1 MKKSLRNCVILSLCC
16 WIHFG
21 IPQIAPAD
29 ELKLYVQNISADSIP
44 NVLLVDKSRQC
55 LFVLNSNAPAHI
67 QIVDTFRITTGKID
81 GNKEK
86 EGDQKTPEGIYR
98 IVSSIP
104 GEQLPPRYGPVA
116 FVLDYP
122 NLADQIQNRNG
133 SNIWIHGR
141 DEAIV
146 DRQTEGCISLENG
159 KLLQLADYITLQQ
172 TLVII
177 IDSLYHNSHAGA
189 VTAKFHTS
197 APLISRWADTWE
209 RGELDRF
216 AKLISEHFKTR
227 SWKSRSAYL
236 NNKKNLEAL
245 YAWKDVAIDKL
256 WLLQS
261 DYEACASFLQE
272 YLCPTFYSRGLKT
285 LQLIWA
291 DSVWQIINEDF
302 TPLAPQLYVSDA
314 VGKFLEYWRT
324 DWQSGSVEK
333 YLTYYDSTFS
343 SRKYPSLDAWSAHKR
358 RVLRQSDDIKVHI
371 SGVKISSRTPY
382 QWDVAFRQDY
392 YSDHYSDRG
401 IKTLR
406 IKGHPRNY
414 QEFKILSEEW
424 EPLK

>member
-1 MKKSLRNCVILSLCC
+1 MKKFLRNCTILSLCC
-16 WIHFG
+16 WIYLG
-21 IPQIAPAD
+21 IPLVTPAD
-29 ELKLYVQNISADSIP
+29 ELGLYIKNISADSVP
-44 NVLLVDKSRQC
+44 FVLLVDKSQQH
-55 LFVLNSNAPAHI
+55 LFVLNSNAPSQI
-67 QIVDTFRITTGKID
+67 QIVDTFRITTGKVD

-104 GEQLPPRYGPVA
+104 GEQLPEKYGPVA

-122 NLADQIQNRNG
+122 NLVDQIRNHNG

-177 IDSLYHNSHAGA
+177 VDSLYHKSPANDEYL
-189 VTAKFHTS
+189 KFNLTDS
-197 APLISRWADTWE
+197 LINHWAYFWE
-209 RGELDRF
+209 KGDLDKF
-216 AKLISEHFKTR
+216 ASLISEHFKTR
-227 SWKSRSAYL
+227 SWKNKSAYL
-236 NNKKNLEAL
+236 NNKKNLETL
-245 YAWKDVAIDKL
+245 YAWKAVSIDKL

-261 DYEACASFLQE
+261 DYEARASFLQE

-291 DSVWQIINEDF
+291 DSVWQIISEDF
-302 TPLAPQLYVSDA
+302 IPLTPQLYVSDA
-314 VGKFLEYWRT
+314 VAKFLDRWLS
-324 DWQSGSVEK
+324 DWQSGSVDR
-333 YLTYYDSTFS
+333 YLAHYDSTFS
-343 SRKYPSLDAWSAHKR
+343 SREYPSFDTWSAYKR
-358 RVLRQSDDIKVHI
+358 RVLWQSNDIKVHI
-371 SGVKISSRTPY
+371 SGVKISSRIPK
-382 QWDVAFRQDY
+382 QWTVSFRQDY

-401 IKTLR
+401 LKTLR
-406 IKGHPRNY
+406 IKGHPRDY
-414 QEFKILSEEW
+414 REFKILSEEW